1 MSVEIVI
8 PPFLQPF
15 TGDAK
20 VVQVIG
26 NTVGECLEELIKQY
40 PALKPR
46 LFTRKG
52 ELRQSINLFL
62 NKEVVNAREPARP
75 VREGDKLYITS
86 IIMGG

>member
-8 PPFLQPF
+8 PPFLQHL
-15 TGDAK
+15 TGDVKA
-20 VVQVIG
+20 VQVIG
-26 NTVGECLEELIKQY
+26 STVGECLEELIKQY

-52 ELRQSINLFL
+52 ELRQGINIFL
-62 NKEVVNAREPARP
+62 NKEAVNARELSRP
-75 VREGDKLYITS
+75 VRDGDKLYITS